1 MDKNKNGGSVMVLSL
16 IFICI
21 FSALG
26 MITALTAGK
35 SLTLAWNHQQS
46 NRAFEAAS
54 SGLDITRRWFI
65 DDVNGFTGIYH
76 VLSTTEA
83 RGFIVDVN
91 ETGDPNLLNITV
103 TGFTGEFQKTVGGDF
118 VYHEN
123 PGWQFLPATYFEK

>member
-46 NRAFEAAS
+46 NRARYAAE

-76 VLSTTEA
+76 VLNTTKQQ
-83 RGFIVDVN
+83 GFIVDVN

-103 TGFTGEFQKTVGGDF
+103 TGFAGDFAKQVGGDF
-118 VYHEN
+118 IHGS
-123 PGWQFLPATYFEK
+123 GWQFLPETYFEK